1 MGAGRPSLCLWGFP
15 AGGATP
21 FNFSGGATTY
31 GHPATSG
38 TYHGRSWA
46 VLLNV
51 WHGNWEWIVGI
62 LAVFA
67 VIFIVMFVLGCIA
80 TGGLSHAAVAP
91 AADTENTFGKAG
103 RRGCSTT

>member
-21 FNFSGGATTY
+21 FNFSSGGTNY

-80 TGGLSHAAVAP
+80 TGGIIHPPGGHDAGN
-91 AADTENTFGKAG
+91 ENTCAQAS
-103 RRGCSTT
+103 RPV